1 MRPTR
6 LFRPVPTIAR
16 ALACTAVCALT
27 ALPAPAHAQ
36 DLRLSAVLR
45 YRTIGPHRGG
55 RVTAV
60 AGHAARPG
68 TFFMGAT
75 GGGVWKTDSYG
86 NRWRNV
92 SDGFFATGSIGAI
105 DVADANPDVIWVGTG
120 SAEIRSNVITGKGV
134 YRSDDGGMTWRF
146 AGLERAGQIRTIES
160 DPRSPDVAFAAVLGN
175 AFAPNAERG
184 IFRTRDGGATWARV
198 LFVSDSTGASDV
210 VINPGNPDEI
220 WAGMWR
226 AERKPWTI
234 VSGAAEGGVYRS
246 RDGGDT
252 WEQVT
257 SGLPT
262 GLTGKVAISI
272 ARSAP
277 RRMYVM
283 IEAPGDLGGLYRS
296 DDGGDTWQLV
306 NHESGPRSRP
316 FYYTWVFADPKDPDV
331 VYAASQ
337 RFYKSTDGGRTFT
350 TIETPHG
357 DNHDLWIN
365 PDDPRIMIQSN
376 DGGANVTL
384 DGGITW
390 STQLNQP
397 TAELYQVAVDDAF
410 PYRVYGAQQDNTTV
424 IVPSLPP
431 WQGGWDHD
439 VRLWTVGPGCE
450 TGPIIPRPADPDIV
464 YGACKGRFSR
474 LDLATGQEVEQ
485 SVGAR
490 NMYGHDPDDL
500 RYRFQRV
507 SPLIASRHDPS
518 VLYHASQYVHR
529 TTDEGRTWTA
539 ISPDLTA
546 RDSAYQVVSGTPIT
560 RDITGEEFYSTL
572 YALAE
577 SPHDPRVLWAGA
589 NDGPVHVTRDGGAAW
604 TDVTPRDLPPGGRV
618 QTIEVSP
625 HDPATA
631 YVAVLR
637 YMLDDWTPRLYRTTD
652 YGATWTRLTTG
663 TNGVPADH
671 PTRVVREDPVRP
683 GLLYAGTEF
692 GMFVSW
698 DHGAS
703 WQPLQLNLPAVPVTD
718 LVVHRDDLVLSTMGR
733 SFWILDDVTPLRAL
747 PELDRAQP
755 RLLAPRPAYRMRY
768 RTPRAGPDTPE
779 YPSPGATLHYYLPD
793 SAAAVTLEILDVD
806 GGVVRRYATGEAPAS
821 DAPPPRGAM
830 PGAGSDRAVG
840 VRLGTAAGLHRFTW
854 DLRHEGAWDPRASRS
869 GANGPLAVPGA
880 YQVRLTV
887 GAWSATVPLAVR
899 LDPRI
904 AAAGDV
910 TPEDLE
916 RQRDLALRVTEALS
930 DARRLLAAVQT
941 ERAGAPGARAALLD
955 EIRGRLENAPGP
967 YPREMLISQLEYLY
981 GIVTSADFPPGRDA
995 FERYVELRRE
1005 LDGYAATVRR

>member
-1 MRPTR
+1 MRLDP
-6 LFRPVPTIAR
+6 LFHPAR
-16 ALACTAVCALT
+16 RAVRAAVALAAAGVA
-27 ALPAPAHAQ
+27 AIPPASLAAQ
-36 DLRLSAVLR
+36 DVDLSAALR
-45 YRTIGPHRGG
+45 YRMIGPHRGG

-68 TFFMGAT
+68 TFFFGAT
-75 GGGVWKTDSYG
+75 GGGVWKTESYG
-86 NRWRNV
+86 NGWRNV
-92 SDGFFATGSIGAI
+92 SDGAFATGSIGAI

-134 YRSDDGGMTWRF
+134 YRSDDEGRTWRF
-146 AGLERAGQIRTIES
+146 AGLAAAGQIRAIDS
-160 DPRSPDVAFAAVLGN
+160 DPRDPDVAYVAALGN
-175 AFAPNAERG
+175 AFAPNPERG
-184 IFRTRDGGATWARV
+184 IFRTRDGGTTWDRV

-210 VINPGNPDEI
+210 VVHPGNPDEI

-234 VSGAAEGGVYRS
+234 ISGAREGGVYRS
-246 RDGGDT
+246 RDGGDS
-252 WEQVT
+252 WQKVT
-257 SGLPT
+257 AGLPA
-262 GLTGKVAISI
+262 GLTGKVAIAI
-272 ARSAP
+272 TRSDP
-277 RRMYVM
+277 RRLYVM
-283 IEAPGDLGGLYRS
+283 IEAPGDEGGLYRS
-296 DDGGDTWQLV
+296 DDGGDHWRLV
-306 NHESGPRSRP
+306 NSESGPRSRP
-316 FYYTWVFADPKDPDV
+316 FYYTWVFADPQDPDV

-337 RFYKSTDGGRTFT
+337 RFYKSADGGRTFT
-350 TIETPHG
+350 TIATPHG

-365 PDDPRIMIQSN
+365 PNDPRIMIQSN

-384 DGGITW
+384 DGGTTW

-397 TAELYQVAVDDAF
+397 TAELYQVAVDDRF

-431 WQGGWDHD
+431 WQGGWDHA

-450 TGPIIPRPADPDIV
+450 TGPIVPHPTDPDIV

-474 LDLATGQEVEQ
+474 LDVSTGQEVEL

-507 SPLIASRHDPS
+507 SPLIVSRHDPS

-529 TTDEGRTWTA
+529 TRDGGRTWAT

-546 RDSAYQVVSGTPIT
+546 REPAAQVISGGPIT

-577 SPHDPRVLWAGA
+577 SPHDSRVLWAGA
-589 NDGPVHVTRDGGAAW
+589 NDGPVHVTRDGGATW
-604 TDVTPRDLPPGGRV
+604 TDVTPRDLPAGGRV

-631 YVAVLR
+631 YAAVLR
-637 YMLDDWTPRLYRTTD
+637 YMFDDWRPRIYRTTD
-652 YGATWTRLTTG
+652 HGTTWTLLTTG
-663 TNGVPADH
+663 ANGIPADH

-703 WQPLQLNLPAVPVTD
+703 WRPLQLNLPTVPVTD

-747 PELDRAQP
+747 PDVDRARP
-755 RLLAPRPAYRMRY
+755 HLFAPRAAYRLRY
-768 RTPRAGPDTPE
+768 RAPPAGPDTPE
-779 YPSPGATLHYYLPD
+779 YPPPGATLHYYLPD
-793 SAAAVTLEILDVD
+793 SAPGMTLEILAAD
-806 GGVVRRYATGEAPAS
+806 GGIVRTFSAGAGPAARAAPS
-821 DAPPPRGAM
+821 RGAM
-830 PGAGSDRAVG
+830 PGVGGARAAAG
-840 VRLGTAAGLHRFTW
+840 RLRTDAGLHRFTW
-854 DLRHEGAWDPRASRS
+854 DLRHAGPWDERSARPGAD
-869 GANGPLAVPGA
+869 GPLVVPGA
-880 YQVRLTV
+880 YRVRLTV
-887 GAWSATVPLAVR
+887 GGWTATVPLDVR
-899 LDPRI
+899 LDPRV
-904 AAAGDV
+904 AARGV
-910 TPEDLE
+910 TVEDLV
-916 RQRDLALRVTEALS
+916 RQRDLALQVVEALS
-930 DARRLLAAVQT
+930 DARRLLAAIES
-941 ERAGAPGARAALLD
+941 ERAGATGGRAEALD
-955 EIRGRLENAPGP
+955 RIRRRLENAPGP
-967 YPREMLISQLEYLY
+967 YPQEMLLSQIEYLY
-981 GIVTSADFPPGRDA
+981 DIVTSADYPPGRDA
-995 FERYVELRRE
+995 FERYEELRTE
-1005 LDGYAATVRR
+1005 LDGHAAAVSR